1 MAVST
6 VRVRPQRSQRPLP
19 ATITRGAL
27 AFAAAL
33 GGAEVVYRLVGPFW
47 GATCF
52 AAVFLAIVH
61 LGVLVGSRR
70 DAGSRSAAQAGEL
83 AALLAGASL
92 IPLAR
97 LLVVSVPTLPS
108 LRLYPNAL
116 WVLPMGLASVY
127 AYQAQ
132 WVPGTRARLLSLP
145 GPRRRGVAIQAAVV
159 AAGAGLGVLGAYA
172 LPYSGPHVLIYA
184 DAYKWTGAALF
195 ALAGG
200 VGELAWRGVL
210 QRYAAD
216 IAGPMGVAACFL
228 ASTYFVLTWMGAAAA
243 PVIVLSALTSVVVY
257 RTHYATGA
265 VAAHTLLNLF
275 LILLR

>member
-6 VRVRPQRSQRPLP
+6 VLVRPLRPQRPVP
-19 ATITRGAL
+19 AAFIRGAL
-27 AFAAAL
+27 AVAAAL
-33 GGAEVVYRLVGPFW
+33 GGAELVYRLVGPFW

-52 AAVFLAIVH
+52 AVVFLAIVH
-61 LGVLVGSRR
+61 LDVLVDSRP
-70 DAGSRSAAQAGEL
+70 AAHSRSAAHAGEL
-83 AALLAGASL
+83 AALLAGVSL

-116 WVLPMGLASVY
+116 WVLPMGVASLY
-127 AYQAQ
+127 AYRAR
-132 WVPGTRARLLSLP
+132 WVPGTHPRLLSLP
-145 GPRRRGVAIQAAVV
+145 GRGLRGIAIQAAVV
-159 AAGAGLGVLGAYA
+159 AAGGVLGVIGAYA
-172 LPYSGPHVLIYA
+172 LPYPGPHVLVYP
-184 DAYKWTGAALF
+184 DAYKWIGAALF

-216 IAGPMGVAACFL
+216 VAGAAGVAACFL
-228 ASTYFVLTWMGAAAA
+228 ASTYFASTWMGAAAA

-257 RTHYATGA
+257 RTRYVTGA
-265 VAAHTLLNLF
+265 VAAHTLLNLL

>member
-6 VRVRPQRSQRPLP
+6 ARVRPLRSQRPVP
-19 ATITRGAL
+19 ATFTRGAL

-52 AAVFLAIVH
+52 AAIFLAIVH
-61 LGVLVGSRR
+61 IGVLV
-70 DAGSRSAAQAGEL
+70 DSRSAADVSEL

-116 WVLPMGLASVY
+116 WVVPMGLASVY
-127 AYQAQ
+127 AYRTR
-132 WVPGTRARLLSLP
+132 WVPGTRPRLLSLP
-145 GPRRRGVAIQAAVV
+145 GPGWRARATQAAVV

-172 LPYSGPHVLIYA
+172 LPYAGPHVLIYPDA
-184 DAYKWTGAALF
+184 DKWIGAALF

-210 QRYAAD
+210 QWYAAD
-216 IAGPMGVAACFL
+216 VAGPIGVAACFL
-228 ASTYFVLTWMGAAAA
+228 ASAYFVLSWMGPAAA

-257 RTHYATGA
+257 RTHYVTGA
-265 VAAHTLLNLF
+265 VVAHTLLNLL